1 MEGSETKHLS
11 YHALV
16 EVLDGDGCPFCSLV
30 LSAMERYFSTVVY
43 EQVNDIGMRAAWRA
57 SQGYCAAHGE
67 MLRQARSALGSAIIH
82 RDVVNTLVQALE
94 GESLPENTPRSW
106 LRGPRSW
113 LRGLVDAG
121 HRPRDRVL
129 GGAEPCPACLR
140 IYEREQNYI
149 DTLLLN
155 WDDELLQ
162 TKFRSSAGLCLS
174 HLCLTLGRVKDA
186 AQFDAIKAAHLA
198 IWRDLIG
205 ELDEFIRKQ
214 DYRFADETIGAEG
227 TSWSRA
233 INLVSGTWQV
243 AGSRRR

>member
-16 EVLDGDGCPFCSLV
+16 EALDAYGCPFCSLV

-82 RDVVNTLVQALE
+82 RDVVNTLIQALE
-94 GESLPENTPRSW
+94 GESLPENTPR
-106 LRGPRSW
+106 GW
-113 LRGLVDAG
+113 LRGLVYAG
-121 HRPRDRVL
+121 HHPRDRVL
-129 GGAEPCPACLR
+129 DGAEPCPACLR

-162 TKFRSSAGLCLS
+162 TKFRNSAGLCLS
-174 HLCLTLGRVKDA
+174 HLRLTLDRVKDA
-186 AQFDAIKAAHLA
+186 AQFEAIKAAHLA
-198 IWRDLIG
+198 IWRDLIS

-233 INLVSGTWQV
+233 IDLVSGSCQV
-243 AGSRRR
+243 AGSHRR

>member
-1 MEGSETKHLS
+1 MEGPETKHLS

-16 EVLDGDGCPFCSLV
+16 EVLDGDRCPFCSLV
-30 LSAMERYFSTVVY
+30 QSAMERYFGTVVY
-43 EQVNDIGMRAAWRA
+43 EQVNDIGMRAALRA

-82 RDVVNTLVQALE
+82 RDLVNTLARALE
-94 GESLPENTPRSW
+94 GERLPANTPQD
-106 LRGPRSW
+106 W

-121 HRPRDRVL
+121 HRPRGQVL
-129 GGAEPCPACLR
+129 GVAEPCPACLR
-140 IYEREQNYI
+140 VYEREQNYI

-162 TKFRSSAGLCLS
+162 SKFRASAGLCLS
-174 HLCLTLGRVKDA
+174 HLRLTLGRTKDA
-186 AQFDAIKAAHLA
+186 ARFDAIKAAHLA

-233 INLVSGTWQV
+233 IDLVSGTWQV

>member
-30 LSAMERYFSTVVY
+30 LSAMERYFRTVVY

-106 LRGPRSW
+106 LRG
-113 LRGLVDAG
+113 LVDAG

-140 IYEREQNYI
+140 IYEREQNYT

-162 TKFRSSAGLCLS
+162 TKVRSSAGLCLS
-174 HLCLTLGRVKDA
+174 HLRLTLGRTKDA

-214 DYRFADETIGAEG
+214 DYRFADETVRDEG

-233 INLVSGTWQV
+233 IDLVSGTWQV

>member
-16 EVLDGDGCPFCSLV
+16 EVLDGEGCPFCALV
-30 LSAMERYFSTVVY
+30 TGALERYFATVLY
-43 EQVNDIGMRAAWRA
+43 EQVNDIDLRANLRA
-57 SQGYCAAHGE
+57 SQGFCAAHGE

-82 RDVVNTLVQALE
+82 RDVLNTLARSLE
-94 GESLPENTPRSW
+94 TTSPPVSTASN
-106 LRGPRSW
+106 W
-113 LRGLVDAG
+113 LRGLVETG
-121 HRPRDRVL
+121 RRPQDQVL
-129 GGAEPCPACLR
+129 AGAELCPACLR
-140 IYEREQNYI
+140 VRERELNYV

-162 TKFRSSAGLCLS
+162 AKFRDSPGLCLP
-174 HLCLTLGRVKDA
+174 HLRLTLSRTRDA
-186 AQFDAIKAAHLA
+186 SRFDAIKAAHLA

-214 DYRFADETIGAEG
+214 DYRFADEEIGAEG

-233 INLVSGTWQV
+233 IDLVSGTWQV
-243 AGSRRR
+243 AGSRR

>member
-1 MEGSETKHLS
+1 MEGPETKHLS

-43 EQVNDIGMRAAWRA
+43 EQVNDIGMRAALRA

-82 RDVVNTLVQALE
+82 RDLVNTLARALE
-94 GESLPENTPRSW
+94 GERLPANTPQD
-106 LRGPRSW
+106 W

-121 HRPRDRVL
+121 HRPQGQVL
-129 GGAEPCPACLR
+129 AGAESCPACLR
-140 IYEREQNYI
+140 VYERERNYI

-162 TKFRSSAGLCLS
+162 NKFRASAGLCLS
-174 HLCLTLGRVKDA
+174 HLRLTLGRTKDA
-186 AQFDAIKAAHLA
+186 AQFDAIKAAHLT

-233 INLVSGTWQV
+233 IDLVSGTWQV

>member
-1 MEGSETKHLS
+1 MEGSKTRHLS
-11 YHALV
+11 YFALV
-16 EVLDGDGCPFCSLV
+16 EVLDGDGCPFCALV
-30 LSAMERYFSTVVY
+30 LDATERYFDTVVY
-43 EQVNDIGMRAAWRA
+43 ERVNDRGLREALRA

-82 RDVVNTLVQALE
+82 RDLVNTLVQALE
-94 GESLPENTPRSW
+94 SEGLQASSPHD
-106 LRGPRSW
+106 W

-121 HRPRDRVL
+121 HRPQDQVL
-129 GGAEPCPACLR
+129 GGAEPCPACVR
-140 IYEREQNYI
+140 VHEREQNYV

-162 TKFRSSAGLCLS
+162 TKFRNSAGLCLS
-174 HLCLTLGRVKDA
+174 HLRMTLGRAKDA
-186 AQFDAIKAAHLA
+186 ARFEAIKAAHLA

-214 DYRFADETIGAEG
+214 DYRFADEKIGAEG

-233 INLVSGTWQV
+233 IDLVSGAWQV

>member
-1 MEGSETKHLS
+1 MQDSETKHLS

-16 EVLDGDGCPFCSLV
+16 EVLDDVGCPFCSLV

-43 EQVNDIGMRAAWRA
+43 EQVNDIGMRAALRA

-82 RDVVNTLVQALE
+82 RDLVNTLARALE
-94 GESLPENTPRSW
+94 GERLPSNTRQD
-106 LRGPRSW
+106 W

-121 HRPRDRVL
+121 HRPQGRVL
-129 GGAEPCPACLR
+129 GGAEPCPACVR
-140 IYEREQNYI
+140 VHEREQNYV

-155 WDDELLQ
+155 WDDGALQ
-162 TKFRSSAGLCLS
+162 NKFRNSAGLCLS
-174 HLCLTLGRVKDA
+174 HLRLTLGRTKDA
-186 AQFDAIKAAHLA
+186 AQFEAIKAAHLA

-227 TSWSRA
+227 NSWSRA
-233 INLVSGTWQV
+233 IDLVSGAWQV

>member
-1 MEGSETKHLS
+1 MPGSETKHLS

-16 EVLDGDGCPFCSLV
+16 EVLDDDGCPFCALV
-30 LSAMERYFSTVVY
+30 LSALERYFSTVIY
-43 EQVNDIGMRAAWRA
+43 EQVNDIGMRAALRA

-67 MLRQARSALGSAIIH
+67 MLRTARSALGSAIIH
-82 RDVVNTLVQALE
+82 RDVLNTLTRALE
-94 GESLPENTPRSW
+94 GESLPTSTTPN
-106 LRGPRSW
+106 W
-113 LRGLVDAG
+113 LRGLVDTG
-121 HRPRDRVL
+121 RRPQEPVL

-162 TKFRSSAGLCLS
+162 TRFRNSAGLCLS
-174 HLCLTLGRVKDA
+174 HLRLTLERTKDA
-186 AQFDAIKAAHLA
+186 AQFDAIKTAHLA

-233 INLVSGTWQV
+233 IDLVSGIWQV

>member
-43 EQVNDIGMRAAWRA
+43 EQVNDIGMRAALRA

-67 MLRQARSALGSAIIH
+67 MLRTARSALGSAIIH
-82 RDVVNTLVQALE
+82 RDVVNTLVRALE
-94 GESLPENTPRSW
+94 GERLPENTPRD
-106 LRGPRSW
+106 W

-121 HRPRDRVL
+121 HRPQDRVL

-140 IYEREQNYI
+140 VYEREQNYI

-162 TKFRSSAGLCLS
+162 TKFRNSAGLCLS
-174 HLCLTLGRVKDA
+174 HLRLTLGRTQDA

-233 INLVSGTWQV
+233 IDLVSGTWQV

>member
-1 MEGSETKHLS
+1 MQHSETRHLS

-16 EVLDGDGCPFCSLV
+16 EVLEGAGCPFCALV
-30 LSAMERYFSTVVY
+30 TGALERYFTTVLY
-43 EQVNDIGMRAAWRA
+43 EQVNDIDLRAKLRE

-82 RDVVNTLVQALE
+82 RDIVNTLFQALE
-94 GESLPENTPRSW
+94 EQPPEKAQ
-106 LRGPRSW
+106 RGW
-113 LRGLVDAG
+113 LRGLVDAESRSR
-121 HRPRDRVL
+121 HRVL
-129 GGAEPCPACLR
+129 GGAESCPACQR
-140 IYEREQNYI
+140 VRERELNYA

-162 TKFRSSAGLCLS
+162 SRFRSSAGLCLS
-174 HLCLTLGRVKDA
+174 HLRLTLARTRDA
-186 AQFDAIKAAHLA
+186 ARFEALKAAHLA

-214 DYRFADETIGAEG
+214 DYRFADEEIGAEG

-233 INLVSGTWQV
+233 IDLVSGSWRV
-243 AGSRRR
+243 AGSHRT